1 MYFGRGQECRP
12 QQLATNF
19 SQTQALSSLGT
30 SVSVEILG
38 ETPVYRRKSGVT
50 LQHWKDEFLM
60 WNPADYGGIVRIV
73 VPPQLVWLPDFGLEN
88 RSITREL
95 L

>member
-1 MYFGRGQECRP
+1 MYFGRGQECRQ

-19 SQTQALSSLGT
+19 SQTQALSSCSL
-30 SVSVEILG
+30 VEILS
-38 ETPVYRRKSGVT
+38 ETPVYRSKSGVT

-73 VPPQLVWLPDFGLEN
+73 VPPQLVWLSDFGLEN